1 MNRVTELKPLSV
13 YLFTCYQVSIL
24 KIRLG
29 GIVAENSQNTAFFV
43 VFKCF
48 YFYKTLKL
56 VGNFGV
62 RSRIL
67 KRFRI
72 KTQAH
77 IICRILYV
85 KSVAKSFLIRY
96 NRQTLLLFGIT

>member
-1 MNRVTELKPLSV
+1 M
-13 YLFTCYQVSIL
+13 
-24 KIRLG
+24 
-29 GIVAENSQNTAFFV
+29 AENSQNTAFFV
-43 VFKCF
+43 DVNCF

-56 VGNFGV
+56 GGDFGV

-72 KTQAH
+72 KSQAN